1 MKKQSSKRLTLHR
14 ETMRR
19 LSGDEAAKAFGGE
32 TGTATLTCVTCIV
45 DCLTHAT
52 CTW

>member
-19 LSGDEAAKAFGGE
+19 ISGGE